1 MSGDVTITNA
11 EASTST
17 VLSSLTY
24 KIGTDGQPVDVTSDL
39 SGSDAC
45 NIELLYGTAV
55 GTEITV
61 NVACKDNATAN
72 VDGETTATE
81 FTLTLDAEGKASLA
95 LIITPES
102 ETPTRT
108 VTINFTTAK
117 ELVTVVTGVPSTYT
131 LPQTV
136 ADEAA
141 AIALLEAMD
150 MSDITLTA
158 NSGVALKLKWEY
170 SGSEFNNASG
180 QSNNFTW
187 TVVKAE
193 DDSEITAAGG
203 VTATGTTAVTNYT
216 ISTEAGI
223 SALTYQVAGGS
234 KETISPVNE
243 DPSTNDVTVAFGTKS
258 ITVSITPTDA
268 KATVSLTDQPTEHGT
283 LVDGVTSYETPV
295 LEAFKFTITAEDGTT
310 KKNFII
316 KFTVDKEKITA
327 VTVPAT
333 YKLPEAATDEA
344 AAIAMLADM
353 EGVVIKTNGVAPTKL
368 NWTYDKSNNGNSE
381 YTNEGGKTNVFSW
394 SAVRS
399 DAGDALEAAAGVTI

>member
-1 MSGDVTITNA
+1 M
-11 EASTST
+11 
-17 VLSSLTY
+17 
-24 KIGTDGQPVDVTSDL
+24 
-39 SGSDAC
+39 
-45 NIELLYGTAV
+45 
-55 GTEITV
+55 
-61 NVACKDNATAN
+61 
-72 VDGETTATE
+72 
-81 FTLTLDAEGKASLA
+81 A

-223 SALTYQVAGGS
+223 SALTYQVAGCS

-368 NWTYDKSNNGNSE
+368 N
-381 YTNEGGKTNVFSW
+381 
-394 SAVRS
+394 
-399 DAGDALEAAAGVTI
+399 